1 MSVPTKRS
9 RSKWR
14 KARLPIV
21 LALVLTACGQ
31 AIAQA
36 SGTEQAS
43 GPGSFVVVEGSKL
56 YYEECGTGAEAVV
69 LIHDGIVHSAV
80 WDDVWPDFCKHF
92 HTIRYD
98 RRGYGRTP
106 AATTWYTETEDL
118 VALLRQ

>member
-9 RSKWR
+9 RSKWG
-14 KARLPIV
+14 KTRLPTV

-36 SGTEQAS
+36 SGATPAPA
-43 GPGSFVVVEGSKL
+43 PGSFIVGEGSKL

-69 LIHDGIVHSAV
+69 LIHDGIAHSAV

-106 AATTWYTETEDL
+106 AATAAYTETEDL
-118 VALLRQ
+118 AALLH